1 MGKQAAE
8 GRVQVYAVVR
18 LDLFLSMAD
27 LEGQVTVKE
36 VLPTIE
42 QAEAEVQRL
51 NALRGE
57 PDKIRYFWQATRY
70 YPAGRQGALGLD

>member
-1 MGKQAAE
+1 VGKQAAE

-18 LDLFLSMAD
+18 LDLLLSMAD
-27 LEGQVTVKE
+27 LEEQVTVKQ

-51 NALRGE
+51 NASRGE
-57 PDKIRYFWQATRY
+57 ADGIRYF
-70 YPAGRQGALGLD
+70 